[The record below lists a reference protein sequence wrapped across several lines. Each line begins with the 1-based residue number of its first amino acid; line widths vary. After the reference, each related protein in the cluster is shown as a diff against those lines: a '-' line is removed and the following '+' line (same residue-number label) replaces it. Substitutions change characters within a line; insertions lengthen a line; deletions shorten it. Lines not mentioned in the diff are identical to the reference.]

1 MSFVWSGERVQKLR
15 DLWNAGFSASQIA
28 ARLGGVSRNGVIGK
42 AHRIGL
48 AKHKLAYDSDKPRVP
63 KERPERIFRP
73 KTVKAAAAP
82 PPPKPP
88 KPVKVAP
95 VAPAPVMSVPKPKAF
110 MKTLLQL
117 ECDECKWPM
126 NDGGPF
132 LFCGHQQHAGGAY
145 CEYHHLV
152 SVGPGTKSERLAVRI
167 AA

>member
-1 MSFVWSGERVQKLR
+1 MSFIWSDERVQKLR
-15 DLWNAGFSASQIA
+15 DLWNDGLSASQIA

-48 AKHKLAYDSDKPRVP
+48 GTHSLAHAPDKPRLQ
-63 KERPERIFRP
+63 KQKPEQFVRP
-73 KTVKAAAAP
+73 KKVNVTP
-82 PPPKPP
+82 PPPP

-95 VAPAPVMSVPKPKAF
+95 PAPQPVITVQKPKPF
-110 MKTLLQL
+110 MTTLLDLQ
-117 ECDECKWPM
+117 CDECKWPM

-132 LFCGHQQHAGGAY
+132 LFCGHPQHAGGAY

-152 SVGPGTKSERLAVRI
+152 SVGPGTKSERMAVRI

>member
-1 MSFVWSGERVQKLR
+1 MSFVWSDERVQKLR
-15 DLWNAGFSASQIA
+15 DLWNAGFSASDIA
-28 ARLGGVSRNGVIGK
+28 QRLGDVTRNGVIGK

-48 AKHKLAYDSDKPRVP
+48 ATHKLAYDPNQPRVR
-63 KERPERIFRP
+63 KEPREPVTRVN
-73 KTVKAAAAP
+73 KVKLAP
-82 PPPKPP
+82 PPPPP

-95 VAPAPVMSVPKPKAF
+95 AAPMPEFSVPKPKPF
-110 MKTLLQL
+110 MTTLLDLQ
-117 ECDECKWPM
+117 CDECKWPM

-152 SVGPGTKSERLAVRI
+152 SVGPGTKSERMAVRI